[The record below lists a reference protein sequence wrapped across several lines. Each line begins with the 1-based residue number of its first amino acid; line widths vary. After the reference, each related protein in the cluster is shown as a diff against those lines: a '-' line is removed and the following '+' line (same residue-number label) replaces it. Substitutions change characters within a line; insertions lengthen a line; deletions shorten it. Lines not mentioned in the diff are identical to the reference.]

1 MRVEWLICFTP
12 ISLMDETGNDVAVGP
27 ADFYLSARFQH
38 QKAFA
43 IGMGLHLTHLV

>member
-1 MRVEWLICFTP
+1 MP
-12 ISLMDETGNDVAVGP
+12 ISLMDETGNDVTIGP

-43 IGMGLHLTHLV
+43 IGMGFHLAYLIQIDNR

>member
-1 MRVEWLICFTP
+1 MLRIEGLYTYF
-12 ISLMDETGNDVAVGP
+12 LMDETGNDVAVGP